1 MKVLISGGSRG
12 IGAAC
17 VRRFAASGWDVT
29 LIYAASG
36 AAAAQ
41 LCAETGAT
49 AIQADVA
56 DPAAVR
62 AAVNGETFD
71 ALICC
76 AGIASYGLFQDLG
89 DDDWQRLLN
98 VNIGGVRSCVNAVLP
113 GMLASQQGSIVTI
126 GSIWGEVGAS
136 CEAAY
141 SATKGA
147 VHALTQALSKELGP
161 SGIRVNCVSPGVIQT
176 DMIAH
181 FSDEDLQ
188 AMAEETSLGRIGQP
202 EDVANAVYFLCSK
215 DAGYITGQILSVG
228 GGFGT

>member
-29 LIYAASG
+29 FLYAASSD
-36 AAAAQ
+36 AAAQ
-41 LCAETGAT
+41 LSAETGAK

-56 DPAAVR
+56 DAAAVK
-62 AAVNGETFD
+62 AAVQGECFD
-71 ALICC
+71 ALVCC
-76 AGIASYGLFQDLG
+76 AGIASYGLFQDLS
-89 DDDWQRLLN
+89 DEAWQRILN

-113 GMLASQQGSIVTI
+113 AMLRAQRGSIVTI

-161 SGIRVNCVSPGVIQT
+161 SGIRVNCVSPGVIET

-181 FSDEDLQ
+181 FSQDDLQ
-188 AMAEETSLGRIGQP
+188 AMAEETALGRIGTP
-202 EDVANAVYFLCSK
+202 EDVANAVHFLCS
-215 DAGYITGQILSVG
+215 DEASYITGQILSVG
-228 GGFGT
+228 GGFGR